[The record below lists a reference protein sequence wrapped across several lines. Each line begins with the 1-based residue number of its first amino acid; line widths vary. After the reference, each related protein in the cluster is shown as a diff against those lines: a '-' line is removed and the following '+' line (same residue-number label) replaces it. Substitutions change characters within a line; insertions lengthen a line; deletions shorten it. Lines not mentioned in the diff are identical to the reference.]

1 MRIFWIAIAVFAL
14 VTAFL
19 VLDIRYVAKT
29 AESLTDA
36 LARCPAEVDAK
47 PNDLRAFQIEY
58 DTFYRLF
65 TDREKLL
72 HMLCGHTETNRVR
85 DAFFDMAARYI
96 AGDNGGYRSARSKL
110 STALRDLCEA
120 EEVSF
125 DNFS

>member
-1 MRIFWIAIAVFAL
+1 MRIFWIAVAVFAL

-19 VLDIRYVAKT
+19 ILDIRYVAKT

-36 LARCPAEVDAK
+36 LARFPKEVDAK
-47 PNDLRAFQIEY
+47 QNDLHAFQLEY

-96 AGDNGGYRSARSKL
+96 AGDNAGYRSAKSTL
-110 STALRDLCEA
+110 NTALRDLREA